1 MQWEVSWN
9 PLSRSRWAN
18 QMVSLPENLNET
30 IEEALQLSRRV
41 PGFLGDSEARFLG
54 LLAAC
59 TPASGVIVEIGSFKG
74 KSTVLL
80 ASVAAHYALGPVV
93 AIDPH
98 TAPSVTDPKITPG
111 SSTFEEFVGALR
123 SAKVED
129 GVEIQRAYSR
139 DAAKGWSRPIRL
151 LWIDGDHTFEGAQED
166 FALFSPYL
174 SKGAIVAMHDAL
186 HAYEGPIRVF
196 VEQILRSDN
205 FGPAGF
211 VQSVA
216 WGQYRPDDGA
226 VFRKHREQLACRA
239 ERLLPFLAKAR
250 PFRGLTKLG
259 YKLVRSRVPRGAIS
273 PAEWSAM
280 VSPR

>member
-1 MQWEVSWN
+1 MNTVPPDLDEV
-9 PLSRSRWAN
+9 
-18 QMVSLPENLNET
+18 
-30 IEEALQLSRRV
+30 IEKALRKSQSV
-41 PGFLGDSEARFLG
+41 PGFLGDNEARFLA

-59 TPASGVIVEIGSFKG
+59 TPAPGVIVEIGSYKG

-98 TAPSVTDPKITPG
+98 TAPSVTDAKIAPG
-111 SSTFEEFVGALR
+111 SSTFEDFVGALR
-123 SAKVED
+123 SAQVED
-129 GVEIQRAYSR
+129 GVQIHRAYSR
-139 DAAKGWSRPIRL
+139 EAAKGWSRPIRL
-151 LWIDGDHTFEGAQED
+151 LWIDGDHTFEGAWED
-166 FALFSPYL
+166 FELFSPYL

-226 VFRKHREQLACRA
+226 AFRKHREKLAGRA
-239 ERLLPFLAKAR
+239 ERLLPFLANAR
-250 PFRGLTKLG
+250 PFRGLTKLR
-259 YKLVRSRVPRGAIS
+259 YKLARSRVPRASIT
-273 PAEWSAM
+273 PAAWFAM
-280 VSPR
+280 LSPR

>member
-1 MQWEVSWN
+1 M
-9 PLSRSRWAN
+9 L
-18 QMVSLPENLNET
+18 SLPEDLNET
-30 IEEALQLSRRV
+30 IEGALQLSRRV

-59 TPASGVIVEIGSFKG
+59 TPALGMIVEIGSFKG

-80 ASVAAHYALGPVV
+80 ASVAAHYTLGPVV

-111 SSTFEEFVGALR
+111 SSTFEEFVRALR
-123 SAKVED
+123 SAQVED
-129 GVEIQRAYSR
+129 GVEIHRAYSGE
-139 DAAKGWSRPIRL
+139 AAKAWRRPIRL
-151 LWIDGDHTFEGAQED
+151 LWIDGDHTYEGARED
-166 FALFSPYL
+166 FELFSPYL

-196 VEQILRSDN
+196 VEQILRSDK

-226 VFRKHREQLACRA
+226 VFRKDREQLAGRA
-239 ERLLPFLAKAR
+239 GRLLPYLDKNR
-250 PFRGLTKLG
+250 PFRGFTKLG
-259 YKLVRSRVPRGAIS
+259 YKLARSRVPREAIS
-273 PAEWSAM
+273 PAAWSAL
-280 VSPR
+280 VSM